1 MKKLFAYKGTVQAA
15 KSIHNAAETA
25 EKYVAFL
32 EKVAKAIVMV
42 PVNAQVKYLEFRL
55 RMTDKSLEA
64 KAKSCERILKEMS
77 VQRKKL
83 AKEQYEARQE
93 LKAVRIRFNYPGN
106 HRTIKD

>member
-1 MKKLFAYKGTVQAA
+1 MKKLFAYKGAVQAA

-25 EKYVAFL
+25 EKYADFL
-32 EKVAKAIVMV
+32 EKVVKAIVRA
-42 PVNAQVKYLEFRL
+42 PVNAHVKYLGFRL
-55 RMTDKSLEA
+55 RMTDKFLEA
-64 KAKSCERILKEMS
+64 KSKSCERILKEMS

-106 HRTIKD
+106 PRTIKD

>member
-15 KSIHNAAETA
+15 KSIHNAAETT

-32 EKVAKAIVMV
+32 EKVAKAIVMA
-42 PVNAQVKYLEFRL
+42 PVNAHVKYLELRL
-55 RMTDKSLEA
+55 RMTDKFLEE
-64 KAKSCERILKEMS
+64 KAKSCERTLKEMS

-106 HRTIKD
+106 PRTIKD